1 MMGTAAAIDAMTDTE
16 VLAPDPEAWIAS
28 LPLHRQRGRDVMV
41 VVAGEPLSGAL
52 LELAHVNG
60 LDAFACETPLDVIQT
75 LLDLGQRVA
84 CAVVAASVDWGQGL
98 AEFLADEYPHVDR
111 VLLED

>member
-1 MMGTAAAIDAMTDTE
+1 
-16 VLAPDPEAWIAS
+16 
-28 LPLHRQRGRDVMV
+28 MV
-41 VVAGEPLSGAL
+41 VVAEKPLSGLL
-52 LELAHVNG
+52 LELAHMNG

-75 LLDLGQRVA
+75 LVGLGPRVA
-84 CAVVAASVDWGQGL
+84 CAVVAASVDWGNGL